1 MLRKVHLDEATRFRG
16 TRRFDLRKRPQRKRM
31 YEMLLR
37 RGQPEELID
46 WIDGALLVDLW
57 DELEIPQVVRQAWD
71 PVVDLAGNGPI
82 ERPWYGPT
90 RYIGTCTAESRG
102 LSRDRDT
109 CRGRASWH
117 KLPTEVIIMT
127 TRNVVLT
134 EHQDELIAS
143 LVKEGRFQN
152 ASEVLRAGLRLVEQ
166 QEREYEAKVQAL
178 REAAQKGW
186 DDLDA
191 GRFDDVADEHLD
203 DFILNLGSRS
213 QGKTAAS

>member
-1 MLRKVHLDEATRFRG
+1 
-16 TRRFDLRKRPQRKRM
+16 
-31 YEMLLR
+31 
-37 RGQPEELID
+37 
-46 WIDGALLVDLW
+46 
-57 DELEIPQVVRQAWD
+57 
-71 PVVDLAGNGPI
+71 
-82 ERPWYGPT
+82 
-90 RYIGTCTAESRG
+90 
-102 LSRDRDT
+102 
-109 CRGRASWH
+109 
-117 KLPTEVIIMT
+117 MT

-178 REAAQKGW
+178 REAARKGW

-191 GRFDDVADEHLD
+191 GRFDDVADDNLG

-213 QGKTAAS
+213 QGKSAAG